1 MEAFHQSG
9 GGECF
14 TAKCDEEAFDRCP
27 ILGTTDKF
35 STIIL
40 AHLFCPFF
48 VDKSSTEHHSA
59 SGLPP
64 QSDEKIYANLTDF
77 ILSVVPLVAILIGP
91 ATNNTYFLYFFLC
104 LSSPASLRHACKR
117 IWFTRML
124 MFVGAMAAPSASAFH
139 APV

>member
-27 ILGTTDKF
+27 I
-35 STIIL
+35 
-40 AHLFCPFF
+40 
-48 VDKSSTEHHSA
+48 
-59 SGLPP
+59 
-64 QSDEKIYANLTDF
+64 
-77 ILSVVPLVAILIGP
+77 LVAILIGP

-117 IWFTRML
+117 IWFTRMS
-124 MFVGAMAAPSASAFH
+124 MFAGAMAAPSASAFH